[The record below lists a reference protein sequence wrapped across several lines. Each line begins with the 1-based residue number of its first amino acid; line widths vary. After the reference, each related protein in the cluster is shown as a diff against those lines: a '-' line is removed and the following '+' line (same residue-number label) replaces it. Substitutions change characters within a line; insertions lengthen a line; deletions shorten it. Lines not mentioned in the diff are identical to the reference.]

1 MEHSFFYKALV
12 FLGAAVLFVPL
23 AKKSGLGSVLG
34 YLFAGVIIGPSVMG
48 FVGAEGQDIMHY
60 AEFGV
65 VMMLFLIGLEL
76 EPELLWKLRK
86 SILGLGG
93 LQVIVTTAAIA
104 GIAMLF
110 HFNWQQALA
119 LGMIFSLSSTAIVL
133 QTMAEKGLMGTSA
146 GQSAFSV
153 LLFQDVAV
161 IPMLALFPLLA
172 TTDILHKPSN
182 DTHEAGTW
190 VAGQPAWL
198 HAAIVLGTIA
208 AVIAVGRVAVR
219 PLLRLVAKT
228 NMREIFTATSLLIVV
243 GIAVLMGRI
252 GLSPALGAFLAGV
265 VLANSEYRHE
275 LESDIEPFKGL
286 LLGVFFI
293 AVGASIDFG
302 LVSQHLREIILWV
315 CILIAVKSLVL
326 LLLGKVFKMGTEQNF
341 IFSFGLTQVG
351 EFAFVLFSFSFQQ
364 GILSLET
371 INIMTAVVAISMG
384 LTPLIVMANEKLI
397 LPRVGTDET
406 EERPADEIDEKHA
419 VIIAG
424 FGHFGSTIGRFLRAN
439 NVPATYLD
447 MDSDRVDTLR
457 KMGYKVF
464 YGDASRVDLLM
475 AAGADKAKIIVIAV
489 NSPEKRLEMI
499 ETVKKHFPDLHMLVR
514 AANRYDAYDLMNA
527 GILHIYRE
535 SLDTSLRVGV
545 DVMSLLGFRKYTA
558 RRLARNFIRYDEAN
572 LKRLS
577 AIRNPDEY
585 VVEARKYMEEIEATI
600 QSDRQFLT
608 GEADLSWDPD
618 TLIEEVRAS
627 LQEDPLQ

>member
-1 MEHSFFYKALV
+1 
-12 FLGAAVLFVPL
+12 
-23 AKKSGLGSVLG
+23 
-34 YLFAGVIIGPSVMG
+34 
-48 FVGAEGQDIMHY
+48 
-60 AEFGV
+60 
-65 VMMLFLIGLEL
+65 
-76 EPELLWKLRK
+76 
-86 SILGLGG
+86 
-93 LQVIVTTAAIA
+93 
-104 GIAMLF
+104 
-110 HFNWQQALA
+110 
-119 LGMIFSLSSTAIVL
+119 
-133 QTMAEKGLMGTSA
+133 MAEKGLMRTSA
-146 GQSAFSV
+146 GQSAFAV
-153 LLFQDVAV
+153 LLFQDIAV

-172 TTDILHKPSN
+172 TTDILHKPAN
-182 DTHEAGTW
+182 DAHDVGTW
-190 VAGQPAWL
+190 VDGQPAWL
-198 HAAIVLGTIA
+198 HTLIVLGIIA
-208 AVIAVGRVAVR
+208 AVIAAGRVAVR

-228 NMREIFTATSLLIVV
+228 NMREIFTATALLIVV
-243 GIAVLMGRI
+243 GIAVLMTRI

-315 CILIAVKSLVL
+315 SILIAVKGLVL
-326 LLLGKVFKMGTEQNF
+326 FLLGKVFKMGTEQNF
-341 IFSFGLTQVG
+341 IFSFSLTQVG

-364 GILSLET
+364 GILSQET
-371 INIMTAVVAISMG
+371 TNVMTAVVAISMG

-406 EERPADEIDEKHA
+406 EERPADEIDEKHS

-439 NVPATYLD
+439 KIPATYLD
-447 MDSDRVDTLR
+447 LDSDRVDTLR
-457 KMGYKVF
+457 KMGFKVF
-464 YGDASRVDLLM
+464 YGDASRVDLLQ
-475 AAGADKAKIIVIAV
+475 AAGADKAKIIVIAI

-499 ETVKKHFPDLHMLVR
+499 ETVKKHFPNMHMLVR

-535 SLDTSLRVGV
+535 SLDTSLRLGV
-545 DVMSLLGFRKYTA
+545 DVMTLMGFRKYTA

-585 VVEARKYMEEIEATI
+585 VVEARKYMEEIEVTI
-600 QSDRQFLT
+600 QSDRQYLT
-608 GEADLSWDPD
+608 GESDPSWDPD

-627 LQEDPLQ
+627 LQENPLE

>member
-34 YLFAGVIIGPSVMG
+34 YLIAGVIIGPSVMG

-93 LQVIVTTAAIA
+93 LQVIVTTVVIA

-110 HFNWQQALA
+110 HFSWQQALA
-119 LGMIFSLSSTAIVL
+119 LGMILSLSSTAIVL
-133 QTMAEKGLMGTSA
+133 QTMAEKGLMKTSA
-146 GQSAFSV
+146 GQSAFAV
-153 LLFQDVAV
+153 LLFQDIAV

-172 TTDILHKPSN
+172 TTDILHNSS
-182 DTHEAGTW
+182 DAHEAGTW
-190 VAGQPAWL
+190 VDGQPAWL
-198 HAAIVLGTIA
+198 HATIVLGVIA
-208 AVIAVGRVAVR
+208 AVIAVGRIAVR

-228 NMREIFTATSLLIVV
+228 NMREIFTATALLIVV
-243 GIAVLMGRI
+243 GIAVLMTRV

-302 LVSQHLREIILWV
+302 LVSQHLREIIMWV
-315 CILIAVKSLVL
+315 CILIAVKALVL

-364 GILSLET
+364 GILSQET
-371 INIMTAVVAISMG
+371 TNVMTAVVAISMG
-384 LTPLIVMANEKLI
+384 LSPLIVMVNEKLL
-397 LPRVGTDET
+397 LPRVGTEET
-406 EERPADEIDEKHA
+406 EERPADDIDEKHS

-439 NVPATYLD
+439 RIPATYLD
-447 MDSDRVDTLR
+447 MDSDRVDALR
-457 KMGYKVF
+457 KMGFKVF
-464 YGDASRVDLLM
+464 YGDVSRVDLLQ
-475 AAGADKAKIIVIAV
+475 AAGADKARIIVIAIS
-489 NSPEKRLEMI
+489 SPEKRLEMI
-499 ETVKKHFPDLHMLVR
+499 ETIKKHFPHLHMLVR

-527 GILHIYRE
+527 GMLHIYRE

-545 DVMSLLGFRKYTA
+545 DVMSLLGHRRYTA
-558 RRLARNFIRYDEAN
+558 RRQAANFIKYDEAN

-577 AIRNPDEY
+577 SIRNPDEY
-585 VVEARKYMEEIEATI
+585 VVAARKFFEEIEATI
-600 QSDRQFLT
+600 QSDRQYLLSE
-608 GEADLSWDPD
+608 GDMSWDPD
-618 TLIEEVRAS
+618 SLIEEVRAS
-627 LQEDPLQ
+627 LQENPQG